1 MSLPVDGAW
10 SASPVKATSVNTR
23 TRRLI
28 MVVGWRVDGVLA
40 GSSCTRAL
48 AALGNG
54 GESARPELGGHS
66 HRWLDAVAT
75 SI

>member
-1 MSLPVDGAW
+1 
-10 SASPVKATSVNTR
+10 
-23 TRRLI
+23 

-54 GESARPELGGHS
+54 GELARPELGGT
-66 HRWLDAVAT
+66 VT
-75 SI
+75 GG

>member
-10 SASPVKATSVNTR
+10 SASPVKATIVKTR

-54 GESARPELGGHS
+54 GEWRVRARRS
-66 HRWLDAVAT
+66 QQWLAECCGNEQ
-75 SI
+75 